1 MLNKKSLCTAL
12 SLGAFLV
19 YGPIAALET
28 QNASTEKTVSAVDVD
43 IKKLSEAFGNFIGKN
58 LKTSGLNFDID
69 SLISGIKSGSDG
81 KPSPLSEQE
90 YEKGMMA
97 LQERAIKRLA
107 DDNLQAAEKFMKENA
122 GKTNI
127 VIVEPGKLQY
137 EVIKQGTGKEVA
149 DHSAPSIAYK
159 GQYIDGTVFGSS
171 DDAGGPITLPLDQ
184 TIPGFAKAIVGMKEG
199 EKRKLFVHPDLG
211 YGTSG
216 QLPPNSLLIFE
227 VEVLK
232 ANDADR
238 SDDDD
243 DVRAAP
249 LAENDVMQP
258 IKNGTNKNAT
268 NVKSDS
274 KDSDDDSDDDDDD
287 DDSDDDYDD
296 DDDNNDDD
304 TPADKAKDATKTPE
318 KK

>member
-1 MLNKKSLCTAL
+1 MLNKKSLYTAL

-19 YGPIAALET
+19 CGPIAALET
-28 QNASTEKTVSAVDVD
+28 QSASTDKTAPAVDVD

-69 SLISGIKSGSDG
+69 SLISGIKAGSDG

-107 DDNLQAAEKFMKENA
+107 DDNLQAAEKFMKDNA
-122 GKTNI
+122 GKANI
-127 VIVEPGKLQY
+127 IIVEPGKLQY
-137 EVIKQGTGKEVA
+137 EVIKQGTGKAVA
-149 DHSAPSIAYK
+149 EHSAPSIAYK

-199 EKRKLFVHPDLG
+199 EKRKLYVHPDLG

-238 SDDDD
+238 SDDDE
-243 DVRAAP
+243 DVKAAP
-249 LAENDVMQP
+249 LADNDAVQP
-258 IKNGTNKNAT
+258 KKAAD
-268 NVKSDS
+268 VKSDSKDS

-296 DDDNNDDD
+296 EDDNNDDE
-304 TPADKAKDATKTPE
+304 TPADKAKDTSAKTPE

>member
-1 MLNKKSLCTAL
+1 MLNKKSLYTAL

-19 YGPIAALET
+19 CGPIAALET
-28 QNASTEKTVSAVDVD
+28 QSASTEKTAPAVDVD

-69 SLISGIKSGSDG
+69 SLISGIKAGSDG

-122 GKTNI
+122 GKANI
-127 VIVEPGKLQY
+127 VVVEPGKLQY
-137 EVIKQGTGKEVA
+137 EVLKQGTGKAVA
-149 DHSAPSIAYK
+149 EHSAPSIAYK

-243 DVRAAP
+243 DVKAAP
-249 LAENDVMQP
+249 LAENDAMQP
-258 IKNGTNKNAT
+258 KKDKGAKTDSK
-268 NVKSDS
+268 DS

-304 TPADKAKDATKTPE
+304 TPAAKTKDAAKTPE